1 MALWRFD
8 LDDNL
13 RYYSQRV
20 PDFMSWETD
29 FKHICTSAPKKA
41 GDVAP
46 SHNVS

>member
-1 MALWRFD
+1 MTI
-8 LDDNL
+8 
-13 RYYSQRV
+13 SGTTQRV

-29 FKHICTSAPKKA
+29 FEHICTGPPKKA